1 MNRFFNNKFA
11 RLIGIF
17 IVVMMIIAMVED
29 VVEDTM
35 GEFGYYH
42 PLYSPDIIKTMGVII
57 VILAGIISA
66 GNNNSR

>member
-35 GEFGYYH
+35 GSLVTIIPFIH
-42 PLYSPDIIKTMGVII
+42 PTL
-57 VILAGIISA
+57 
-66 GNNNSR
+66 